1 MLLAAMCADGADEAV
16 RLLRVFDGAAY
27 DLADTCV
34 DLEVFMHR
42 LHYLYNQARMSVSV
56 VSIFLRGLSFLRLK
70 AEAAPNPAPQG
81 AIFEETGYTCHCLK
95 LLESTRGWIIEGVP
109 YSLGGPHTLTDAL
122 KERCQK
128 QMQVWVHLCAEI
140 IKAEFPGYDILS
152 SFCVFRIDDDR
163 KKEDSHADEYQAR
176 CTERLAQAFGVSYQG
191 LWDQVADLRPVAR
204 QMQAMQKCGNFEAWR
219 AAVRKVQKRAASE
232 RLHPVDHLTPVL
244 VRWGAFQSC
253 TTSLLERNFSL
264 ILDATGK
271 SRGHMSYD
279 NLFSE
284 IKLLVD
290 LHQEEEDRVVDV
302 ARACWTLQFGQPRD
316 STQTVRLDKGVPR
329 KRPAPEA

>member
-1 MLLAAMCADGADEAV
+1 
-16 RLLRVFDGAAY
+16 
-27 DLADTCV
+27 
-34 DLEVFMHR
+34 
-42 LHYLYNQARMSVSV
+42 
-56 VSIFLRGLSFLRLK
+56 
-70 AEAAPNPAPQG
+70 
-81 AIFEETGYTCHCLK
+81 
-95 LLESTRGWIIEGVP
+95 
-109 YSLGGPHTLTDAL
+109 
-122 KERCQK
+122 
-128 QMQVWVHLCAEI
+128 MQVWVHLCAEI

-152 SFCVFRIDDDR
+152 SFCIFRIDDDR

-219 AAVRKVQKRAASE
+219 AAVRKVQQRASSAQ
-232 RLHPVDHLTPVL
+232 LHPVDHLMPLL

-290 LHQEEEDRVVDV
+290 FRQADEDRVLDV
-302 ARACWTLQFGQPRD
+302 ARACWMLQFGKPRN
-316 STQTVRLDKGVPR
+316 STETVRLDKGVSR
-329 KRPAPEA
+329 KRPAMEAKGLCGGFLVLLGPFQRFWV